1 MSANKRIQ
9 WLHKK
14 ISENCYPGISHLTEK
29 FSISRRQAQRD
40 VDYLRRELGA
50 PVAYSSSHK
59 GYFYTEDYVIP
70 LALQAENDTDF
81 QDVVSGIDSFT
92 GIGAKRSVTQLQFP
106 YSATLEIKDKM
117 TVLNLRKL
125 IVADERHHRYRC
137 EFSSVELFLGI
148 IMSTGGNVRVIEP
161 LWLREKLLQN
171 ANRILE
177 ANCPDGIAKGSV
189 NAHEKKK

>member
-40 VDYLRRELGA
+40 VDYLRHELGA
-50 PVAYSSSHK
+50 PVAYSSAHK
-59 GYFYTEDYVIP
+59 GYYYTEEYIIP
-70 LALQAENDTDF
+70 LALQAENDADF
-81 QDVVSGIDSFT
+81 QDVVSGLRNFT
-92 GIGAKRSVTQLQFP
+92 SIGAERSVTQLQFP

-117 TVLNLRKL
+117 TVLNLRSL

-137 EFSSVELFLGI
+137 EFSSVELFLGV
-148 IMSTGGNVRVIEP
+148 IMSTGGNVRVVEP
-161 LWLREKLLQN
+161 LWLRERLMQT
-171 ANRILE
+171 ANRVLE
-177 ANCPDGIAKGSV
+177 ANRAEESEQGSV
-189 NAHEKKK
+189 SAHGKRK